1 MKDEGSEVP
10 TVSLKPDYDTGGE
23 NPDARKVGPEELH
36 PGSHDQVAAR
46 RKNAEEVAIEHLAGQ
61 DPPGAM
67 KEHPLVT
74 QGGYVAEVRDTK
86 TGTERDDNVEQWISK
101 Q

>member
-1 MKDEGSEVP
+1 
-10 TVSLKPDYDTGGE
+10 
-23 NPDARKVGPEELH
+23 
-36 PGSHDQVAAR
+36 
-46 RKNAEEVAIEHLAGQ
+46 
-61 DPPGAM
+61 M